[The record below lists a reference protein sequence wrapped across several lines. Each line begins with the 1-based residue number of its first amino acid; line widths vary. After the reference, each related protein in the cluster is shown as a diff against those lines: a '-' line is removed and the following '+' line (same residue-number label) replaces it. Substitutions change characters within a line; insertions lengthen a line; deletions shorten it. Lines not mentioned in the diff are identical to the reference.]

1 MGDVRGR
8 GPVIAY
14 STFRRGRRQP
24 ISAVFTPLIGE
35 KRANGRGGPV
45 IDILPSGS
53 LTPGRH
59 STMLCCGT

>member
-1 MGDVRGR
+1 
-8 GPVIAY
+8 
-14 STFRRGRRQP
+14 
-24 ISAVFTPLIGE
+24 VFTPLIGE
-35 KRANGRGGPV
+35 KRANGWGGPV